1 MILFGVLVYVLLSVI
16 WGWGDWRVSVTLLIV
31 ALIFD
36 LILARLRTLRK
47 RRRFGEAIRALESL
61 GKESPPEGD
70 SSNVTPIK

>member
-1 MILFGVLVYVLLSVI
+1 MILFGVLVYVLLAVI

-47 RRRFGEAIRALESL
+47 RRRFNEAIRALESL

-70 SSNVTPIK
+70 SNVTPIK

>member
-1 MILFGVLVYVLLSVI
+1 MILFGVLVYVLLAVI

-47 RRRFGEAIRALESL
+47 RRRFGESIRALESL
-61 GKESPPEGD
+61 VKESPTEGD
-70 SSNVTPIK
+70 SNVTPIK